1 MKKAKAKKAA
11 KPKATDSAM
20 TGDELKVAIVK
31 CGFNQ
36 SSFARL
42 IGVGGRTVRSW
53 ISEQFP
59 VPKTVALLVYLIQ
72 KTKTKPEDLQAS

>member
-1 MKKAKAKKAA
+1 VKKPKKIA
-11 KPKATDSAM
+11 KPKPSEM
-20 TGDELKVAIVK
+20 TGDAFKLAIVE

-53 ISEQFP
+53 IAEEFP
-59 VPKTVALLVYLIQ
+59 VPKSVALLVYLIL
-72 KTKTKPEDLQAS
+72 KTKTKPEELTA